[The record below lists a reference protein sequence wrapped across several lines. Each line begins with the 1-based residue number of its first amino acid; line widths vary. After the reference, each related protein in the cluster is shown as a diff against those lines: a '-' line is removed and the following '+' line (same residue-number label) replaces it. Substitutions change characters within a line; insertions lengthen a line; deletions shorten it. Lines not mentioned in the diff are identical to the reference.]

1 MCEHCTNG
9 PAQMPSIPEVVNRLG
24 IALTL
29 IGMMPPLLQIAALE
43 QITRS
48 VMVQAFLLTRPIVP
62 VVPAS

>member
-9 PAQMPSIPEVVNRLG
+9 STQMPSIPEVVNRLG